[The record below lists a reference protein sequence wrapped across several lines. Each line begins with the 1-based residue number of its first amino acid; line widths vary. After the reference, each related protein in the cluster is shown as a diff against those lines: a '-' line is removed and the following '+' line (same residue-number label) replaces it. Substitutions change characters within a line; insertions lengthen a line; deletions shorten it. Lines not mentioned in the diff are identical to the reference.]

1 MSDTNK
7 TISSDIK
14 TVNPEEKSAFK
25 TIDLRES
32 IIIPNDTLNLR
43 SDTLLAKKRKQYDL
57 DDEEIKN
64 ITLDNDI
71 TVKLIANNKGIF
83 VDFRKYYKG
92 YPTKKGIR
100 VLATKFLDVAGLLEE
115 DIKNRTK

>member
-43 SDTLLAKKRKQYDL
+43 SDTLLAKKRKQY
-57 DDEEIKN
+57 
-64 ITLDNDI
+64 
-71 TVKLIANNKGIF
+71 
-83 VDFRKYYKG
+83 
-92 YPTKKGIR
+92 
-100 VLATKFLDVAGLLEE
+100 
-115 DIKNRTK
+115 